1 MNAFKQIRKQNN
13 MSIEELSKRIQ
24 VPEVT
29 IRIIEKVS
37 RPVPSLHFLSNFK
50 AVFNVT
56 DEDIQEASSTQ

>member
-1 MNAFKQIRKQNN
+1 
-13 MSIEELSKRIQ
+13 MSIKELSEKIQ

-56 DEDIQEASSTQ
+56 DEDTKEAGSTI